1 MVSVNP
7 SNSINTKGLEFNTD
21 LESMSQSGNNNST
34 IFAQLCDVDGII
46 QDTDI
51 QYSVDGVKSD
61 AITAWFNNHSGK
73 WTASL
78 KAEINK
84 LISLFN
90 MEQKAKNLHK
100 NLDSGAEYLKN
111 AVNENQDSYNDFV
124 NQAKTEFENLK
135 KDFGLTSTKNVSET
149 EQPEEVDAENDL
161 QVYLEKDKAFREYV
175 SFVKDLSTQM
185 ENATGNEYLQLSLQR
200 DFYSKQLKSYVTE
213 LVNWQDGFAWDTFN
227 RNGNVFTNVSRVT
240 LSNGQPAYK
249 CDQGYFYP
257 DFDGKI
263 GVAKIPEELLP

>member
-21 LESMSQSGNNNST
+21 LEYMSQSGNNNST

-73 WTASL
+73 WTPSL
-78 KAEINK
+78 KVEINK

-90 MEQKAKNLHK
+90 MEQEAKSQRQ
-100 NLDSGAEYLKN
+100 NLDNGAEYIENSAN
-111 AVNENQDSYNDFV
+111 ANKDSYNDFV
-124 NQAKTEFENLK
+124 NQAKANFENFK
-135 KDFGLTSTKNVSET
+135 KGFGLESLQDVPKT
-149 EQPEEVDAENDL
+149 ESPEEIESGNNL
-161 QVYLEKDKAFREYV
+161 QAYLEKDKAFREYV
-175 SFVKDLSTQM
+175 SYVKNLSTQM
-185 ENATGNEYLQLSLQR
+185 ENATGNEFVKLSLKR
-200 DFYSKQLKSYVTE
+200 DFYSQQLHSYLTE
-213 LVNWQDGFAWDTFN
+213 LTNWQDGFAWDTFN

>member
-7 SNSINTKGLEFNTD
+7 SNSINTNEFEFSSN
-21 LESMSQSGNNNST
+21 LESISQSGTDNTS
-34 IFAQLCDVDGII
+34 IFARLHDTDGII

-90 MEQKAKNLHK
+90 MEQKAKSQRQ
-100 NLDSGAEYLKN
+100 NLDNGVEDLKN
-111 AVNENQDSYNDFV
+111 AVNENQGSYNDFV
-124 NQAKTEFENLK
+124 NQAKANFENFK
-135 KDFGLTSTKNVSET
+135 KGFGLESLQDVPKT
-149 EQPEEVDAENDL
+149 ESPEEIESGNNL
-161 QVYLEKDKAFREYV
+161 QAYLEKDKAFREYV
-175 SFVKDLSTQM
+175 SYVKDLSTQM
-185 ENATGNEYLQLSLQR
+185 KNATGNEFVKLSLKR
-200 DFYSKQLKSYVTE
+200 DFYSQQLHSYLTE
-213 LVNWQDGFAWDTFN
+213 LTNWQDGFAWDTFN